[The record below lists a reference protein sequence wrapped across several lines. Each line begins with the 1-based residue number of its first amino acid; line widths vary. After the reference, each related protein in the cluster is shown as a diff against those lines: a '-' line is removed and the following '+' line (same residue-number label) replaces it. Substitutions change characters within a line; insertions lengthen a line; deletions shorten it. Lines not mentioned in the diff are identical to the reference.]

1 MNEKPKKLSN
11 SVWVGVIILAIGSV
25 SLINRLDLFDFPRWL
40 FSFPSLLVAVGII
53 IGVQKKFQG
62 IGWLILVLVGGV
74 FLIDR
79 IPGIPYELERLMTP
93 IVIIIVGGFIV
104 GRSLLG
110 GASRKARKKNS
121 MKGDGILTL
130 DDGDDDYFDMTAVF
144 GGAKR
149 KVFSKSFK
157 GGQSFC
163 MFGGT
168 EIDLSQ
174 ADINGTVVID
184 TVQLFGGTKIVIPG
198 NWQLKSD
205 ITAVL
210 GGVDDKRKELGAYS
224 PDKKLVLTGFAM
236 FGGVEIKSH

>member
-1 MNEKPKKLSN
+1 MNEQPKKISN
-11 SVWVGVIILAIGSV
+11 SVWAGAIILAIGSF
-25 SLINRLDLFDFPRWL
+25 LLLDKLDLFDFPRWL
-40 FSFPSLLVAVGII
+40 FSIGTFLIALGVV
-53 IGVQKKFQG
+53 IGVKKQFQG
-62 IGWLILVLVGGV
+62 IGWLILILVGG
-74 FLIDR
+74 FLLIDE
-79 IPGIPYELERLMTP
+79 IPGFPYDLDRLKFPLAIM
-93 IVIIIVGGFIV
+93 IVGGFIV

-110 GASRKARKKNS
+110 GASREARKKNWI
-121 MKGDGILTL
+121 KGDGILTM
-130 DDGDDDYFDMTAVF
+130 DGGDDDYFDMTAVF

-157 GGQSFC
+157 GGQSTC
-163 MFGGT
+163 IFGGT

-184 TVQLFGGTKIVIPG
+184 TVQLFGGTKIIIPA

-210 GGVDDKRKELGAYS
+210 GGVDDKRSVPTSFS
-224 PDKKLVLTGFAM
+224 PEKKVVLTGFAM

>member
-1 MNEKPKKLSN
+1 MNEQPKKISN
-11 SVWVGVIILAIGSV
+11 SVWAGAIILAIGSV
-25 SLINRLDLFDFPRWL
+25 LLLTELDLFYFPQWL
-40 FSFPSLLVAVGII
+40 FSPGSFLIALGLI
-53 IGVQKKFQG
+53 IGVNKNFQG
-62 IGWLILVLVGGV
+62 VGWFILILIGGFWVLS
-74 FLIDR
+74 D
-79 IPGIPYELERLMTP
+79 IPDMPYEFRNYRFPLAL
-93 IVIIIVGGFIV
+93 IVVGAFIV

-110 GASRKARKKNS
+110 GAAREARKKNG
-121 MKGDGILTL
+121 MKGDGIITL
-130 DDGDDDYFDMTAVF
+130 DGGDDDYFDMTAVF

-163 MFGGT
+163 IFGGT

-174 ADINGTVVID
+174 ADINGNVVID
-184 TVQLFGGTKIVIPG
+184 TVQLFGGTKIIIPA

-210 GGVDDKRKELGAYS
+210 GGVDDKRSVPTSFS
-224 PDKKLVLTGFAM
+224 PEKKIVLTGFAM

>member
-1 MNEKPKKLSN
+1 MNEQPKKISN
-11 SVWVGVIILAIGSV
+11 SVWAGAIILAIGSF
-25 SLINRLDLFDFPRWL
+25 LLFDRLDLLDFPRWL
-40 FSFPSLLVAVGII
+40 FSWKTFLIALGVI
-53 IGVQKKFQG
+53 IGINKKFEG
-62 IGWLILVLVGGV
+62 IGWLILILVGSF
-74 FLIDR
+74 FLIDD
-79 IPGIPYELERLMTP
+79 IPGFPYDFDRYAFPLAIM
-93 IVIIIVGGFIV
+93 IVGGFIV

-110 GASRKARKKNS
+110 GAAREARKKNG
-121 MKGDGILTL
+121 MKGDGIITL
-130 DDGDDDYFDMTAVF
+130 DGGDDDYFDMTAVF

-163 MFGGT
+163 IFGGT

-174 ADINGTVVID
+174 ADINGNVVID
-184 TVQLFGGTKIVIPG
+184 TVQLFGGTKIIIPA

-210 GGVDDKRKELGAYS
+210 GGVDDKRNVPTSFS
-224 PDKKLVLTGFAM
+224 PEKKIVLTGFAM